1 MARETVFLVQS
12 FRAGKGTRLTAD
24 APVRCR
30 TLDIARR
37 KAEDLAASKA
47 GVVAFTTWGDAEAG
61 EYDEEPTI
69 IFKAGRLPQA
79 FEEA

>member
-24 APVRCR
+24 TPLRCR
-30 TLDIARR
+30 TLDIAKR
-37 KAEDLAASKA
+37 KAEDLAVTKA
-47 GVVAFTTWGDAEAG
+47 GVVAFSTWGDAEAG

-69 IFKAGRLPQA
+69 IFKAGRLPSA

>member
-24 APVRCR
+24 TPVRCR
-30 TLDIARR
+30 SEDVAMR
-37 KAEDLAASKA
+37 KAETLATTKA
-47 GVVAFTTWGDAEAG
+47 GVVAFSTWGDAEAG

-69 IFKAGRLPQA
+69 IFKTGRLPTA

>member
-1 MARETVFLVQS
+1 MARQTVFLVQS

-24 APVRCR
+24 TPVQCR
-30 TLDIARR
+30 SEEIARR
-37 KAEDLAASKA
+37 KAETLATIKA
-47 GVVAFTTWGDAEAG
+47 GVVAFATWGDAEAG

-69 IFKAGRLPQA
+69 IFKTGRLPQA